1 MRADRDRHAARPSH
15 KGAGPSAFTD
25 RGVRPCAGLRSAVFA
40 NVERMTVALEIAV
53 QDPAGARAAIAA
65 GADRLEL
72 CQARGGGFVY
82 DGDEIDLVAADIA
95 AAVAAGAG
103 GVVVGAL
110 TPTGQA
116 DLAAVARWR
125 DAAGTAT
132 LVFHRAIDATPDP
145 LAVLAQL
152 RGAGVDRVLTS
163 GGAVRSI
170 DGLDTLAAMVAE
182 RGAVEIMAG
191 GGIRTEDIP
200 AIVGTGV
207 QAVHLSAR
215 GQAGLDAPSGPGG
228 GTAGHDVT
236 DATLVVAALAE
247 TRG

>member
-1 MRADRDRHAARPSH
+1 MLARP
-15 KGAGPSAFTD
+15 
-25 RGVRPCAGLRSAVFA
+25 
-40 NVERMTVALEIAV
+40 
-53 QDPAGARAAIAA
+53 
-65 GADRLEL
+65 
-72 CQARGGGFVY
+72 RGGGFVY

-95 AAVAAGAG
+95 AAVSAGAG

-170 DGLDTLAAMVAE
+170 DGLDTLAGADRDQAAALLRDAAE
-182 RGAVEIMAG
+182 RAASAPRRRRSRHGETAG
-191 GGIRTEDIP
+191 GPGRPLT
-200 AIVGTGV
+200 IV
-207 QAVHLSAR
+207 ASAR
-215 GQAGLDAPSGPGG
+215 REGAALDLLSDAHRPGVSALAL
-228 GTAGHDVT
+228 TAGSASAPASASTSSQVIS
-236 DATLVVAALAE
+236 
-247 TRG
+247 